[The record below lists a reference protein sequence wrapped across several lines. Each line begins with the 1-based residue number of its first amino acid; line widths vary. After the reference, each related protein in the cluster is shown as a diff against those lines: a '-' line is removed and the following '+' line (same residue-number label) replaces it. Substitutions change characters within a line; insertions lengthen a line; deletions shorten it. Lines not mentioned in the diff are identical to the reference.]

1 MKVVHT
7 ITGSSGA
14 SSRQLSS
21 SRDFHPVFQLC
32 TAIWGQIAMIADIGG
47 AARQMKHGE
56 QSCKEPWHAV
66 QQ

>member
-1 MKVVHT
+1 MKAVYT
-7 ITGSSGA
+7 RTGSSGA

-21 SRDFHPVFQLC
+21 SRDFHTVFQQC
-32 TAIWGQIAMIADIGG
+32 IAIWGQTAMTADIGG
-47 AARQMKHGE
+47 AARQMMRGE